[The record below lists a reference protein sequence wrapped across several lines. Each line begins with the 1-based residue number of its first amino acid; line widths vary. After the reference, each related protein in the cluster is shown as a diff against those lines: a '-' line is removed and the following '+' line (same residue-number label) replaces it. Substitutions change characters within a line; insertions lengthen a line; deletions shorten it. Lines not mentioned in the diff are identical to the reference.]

1 MDSFAL
7 CSLYYLSP
15 YSIISHQL
23 LIWLYLSSNS
33 DRTELAEELTRA
45 IDNMYTEEGGY
56 KKLIQALKHDSEYD
70 YERIIESAQSP
81 EVSPKYLRIC
91 HYSTI
96 ASGYNWLIISG
107 LALGGEGGSSGTSC

>member
-1 MDSFAL
+1 MQ
-7 CSLYYLSP
+7 SLSLLNNT
-15 YSIISHQL
+15 HQL
-23 LIWLYLSSNS
+23 LIWLYVSSSSSTSSS
-33 DRTELAEELTRA
+33 DRTDLNEEVTRA

-81 EVSPKYLRIC
+81 EVSSKYLRIC